1 MIIAVDTGG
10 TKTLI
15 ASFDEA
21 GNKTILGRI
30 PTPPNTEDYIR
41 EVVAII
47 KNAIVAT
54 DIDAMT
60 IAVPGMVEAGVAIW
74 CVNIGPN
81 GWSNFPIVDKLKPHF
96 PGVPIFLENDA
107 NLGGV
112 SEVRGRKNPPEA
124 CLYATVST
132 GIGGGFIV
140 NGKIDPGM
148 RHSEMG
154 WAMLEYDG
162 VIQRWE
168 DFASGRAIAKSYGR
182 LADKITEQ
190 RDWQHISDRISRG
203 FLAIIP
209 VFQPELIIIGG
220 SIGIFFERYGDI
232 LNRLLDE
239 QLPKHIPRPK
249 IEQANH
255 PDEAV
260 IYGCYYHT
268 LDQLNS

>member
-15 ASFDEA
+15 ASFDET

-30 PTPPNTEDYIR
+30 PTPPETNDYIR
-41 EVVAII
+41 EVTEII
-47 KNAIVAT
+47 AQAVQISN
-54 DIDAMT
+54 IDAIT
-60 IAVPGMVEAGVAIW
+60 IAVPGMVENGVAIW
-74 CVNIGPN
+74 CVNIGPS
-81 GWSNFPIVDKLKPHF
+81 GWNNFHIVDKMKKHF

-107 NLGGV
+107 NLGGI
-112 SEVRGRKNPPEA
+112 SEVRSRSNPPEA
-124 CLYATVST
+124 CLYVTVST

-140 NGKIDPGM
+140 NKKIDPGL
-148 RHSEMG
+148 RHSEIG

-168 DFASGRAIAKSYGR
+168 DFASGRAIANSYGK
-182 LADKITEQ
+182 LAENITTK
-190 RDWQHISDRISRG
+190 RDWQRISNRISRG

-209 VFQPELIIIGG
+209 AFRPELIIIGG
-220 SIGIFFERYGDI
+220 SIGIYFERYGDI
-232 LNRLLDE
+232 LSRILNE
-239 QLPKHIPRPK
+239 QLPEHVPRPK

-268 LDQLNS
+268 IDQLNP

>member
-1 MIIAVDTGG
+1 MIIAIDTGG

-30 PTPPNTEDYIR
+30 PTPSETDIYIR
-41 EVVAII
+41 EVTEIITDAVSVA
-47 KNAIVAT
+47 

-60 IAVPGMVEAGVAIW
+60 VAVPGKVEDGVAIW
-74 CVNIGPN
+74 CINL
-81 GWSNFPIVDKLKPHF
+81 GWEDVPIVDKLKKNF
-96 PGVPIFLENDA
+96 PSVPIYLENDA
-107 NLGGV
+107 NLGGI
-112 SEVRGRKNPPEA
+112 SEVRSRKDPPEA

-140 NGKIDPGM
+140 DGKIDLGM

-162 VIQRWE
+162 SLQKWE
-168 DFASGRAIAKSYGR
+168 DFASGRAIAKSYGK
-182 LADKITEQ
+182 LADKITSE
-190 RDWQHISDRISRG
+190 RDWQHIADRISRG

-209 VFQPELIIIGG
+209 AFQPELIIIGG

-232 LNRLLDE
+232 LSRILDE
-239 QLPKHIPRPK
+239 QLPGHVPRPV

-268 LDQLNS
+268 LDQLNP